1 MTKLEKN
8 ILNAIEDT
16 NSTNS
21 KIDIGVVEDGK
32 SYAIKRGNKTLALYW
47 GEDRVVVVDS
57 NIYSSLA
64 TELFILSSN
73 IFHPETGRE
82 GKNTL
87 SLSVVAGYY
96 GTDDGKPTQILHTR
110 KENRMFAI
118 IFTAIFFGV
127 IISLGFIAVIAMFTI
142 YRLTGGKKSFMWYLR
157 HI

>member
-8 ILNAIEDT
+8 IFNAIEDT

-64 TELFILSSN
+64 TELFVEYIK
-73 IFHPETGRE
+73 F
-82 GKNTL
+82 
-87 SLSVVAGYY
+87 
-96 GTDDGKPTQILHTR
+96 
-110 KENRMFAI
+110 
-118 IFTAIFFGV
+118 
-127 IISLGFIAVIAMFTI
+127 
-142 YRLTGGKKSFMWYLR
+142 
-157 HI
+157 

>member
-57 NIYSSLA
+57 DIYSSLA
-64 TELFILSSN
+64 IALFVEYIK
-73 IFHPETGRE
+73 F
-82 GKNTL
+82 
-87 SLSVVAGYY
+87 
-96 GTDDGKPTQILHTR
+96 
-110 KENRMFAI
+110 
-118 IFTAIFFGV
+118 
-127 IISLGFIAVIAMFTI
+127 
-142 YRLTGGKKSFMWYLR
+142 
-157 HI
+157 

>member
-8 ILNAIEDT
+8 IINAIEDT

-64 TELFILSSN
+64 TELFVEYIK
-73 IFHPETGRE
+73 F
-82 GKNTL
+82 
-87 SLSVVAGYY
+87 
-96 GTDDGKPTQILHTR
+96 
-110 KENRMFAI
+110 
-118 IFTAIFFGV
+118 
-127 IISLGFIAVIAMFTI
+127 
-142 YRLTGGKKSFMWYLR
+142 
-157 HI
+157 

>member
-64 TELFILSSN
+64 TELFVEYIK
-73 IFHPETGRE
+73 F
-82 GKNTL
+82 
-87 SLSVVAGYY
+87 
-96 GTDDGKPTQILHTR
+96 
-110 KENRMFAI
+110 
-118 IFTAIFFGV
+118 
-127 IISLGFIAVIAMFTI
+127 
-142 YRLTGGKKSFMWYLR
+142 
-157 HI
+157 